1 MESWNNSNYYTT
13 NFTEMV
19 VLMNLSTAEWGIGA
33 LPSNL
38 VAIPGAVTDPENS
51 NIPDSALVIEYAAQ
65 AELGSRDAEKVVFGV
80 TSGIVILWG
89 LVWLWFNR
97 RKMFDPHGRSGS
109 SSIGPGS
116 GSLLPRSRSPASR
129 GKQSAATSVTA
140 LVTLGG
146 SGGPGGGGENAA
158 DFQRQLLHFYYEPV
172 VTELEVREP
181 DVTTDGAGS
190 DDVEDAAALVR
201 KMLAL
206 DMELWSH
213 GNVPSFSDRQRDEL
227 RTRSDAVLA
236 ELRRIITGWD
246 YQSTYLGWRQEELRE
261 LKSIVEILD
270 VQIPGNRYYNGQ
282 GQAQAQAQGQAPG
295 QAPGRWQF
303 QGQRQTNGVYDY
315 VGNGGQ

>member
-1 MESWNNSNYYTT
+1 
-13 NFTEMV
+13 MV

-116 GSLLPRSRSPASR
+116 GSLLLRCCC
-129 GKQSAATSVTA
+129 SVCWGLLCVALCVSA

-158 DFQRQLLHFYYEPV
+158 DFQRQLLHFYYEPG
-172 VTELEVREP
+172 VTELEVRAP
-181 DVTTDGAGS
+181 DVT
-190 DDVEDAAALVR
+190 
-201 KMLAL
+201 
-206 DMELWSH
+206 
-213 GNVPSFSDRQRDEL
+213 
-227 RTRSDAVLA
+227 
-236 ELRRIITGWD
+236 
-246 YQSTYLGWRQEELRE
+246 
-261 LKSIVEILD
+261 
-270 VQIPGNRYYNGQ
+270 
-282 GQAQAQAQGQAPG
+282 
-295 QAPGRWQF
+295 
-303 QGQRQTNGVYDY
+303 
-315 VGNGGQ
+315 